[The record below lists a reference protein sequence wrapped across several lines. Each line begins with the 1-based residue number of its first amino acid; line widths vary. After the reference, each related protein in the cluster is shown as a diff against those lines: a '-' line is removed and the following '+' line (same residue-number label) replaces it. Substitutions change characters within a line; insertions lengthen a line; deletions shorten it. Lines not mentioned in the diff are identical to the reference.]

1 MLDCLLLITILHK
14 STKMTVEA
22 VEKTTAE
29 KKVKTINV
37 RVLHLDETVHDFSLL
52 HHASGADLYVQVI
65 RKFNILESDYFDLE
79 FMNEDGIRCWLDHTR
94 PLVRQIVHGKDL
106 VFRFCVKFY
115 TPHPNLLEEEYTRYL
130 FALQIKRDLVTGVLI
145 CSENTAALLGSY
157 IVQAEIGDFIKEEY
171 LDISYLRNLKILHE
185 PNDDRLRRVMDF
197 HKNHI
202 VQKKPQYQGR
212 LCIADVQ
219 AGWEGLLPQPRCL
232 ATQRTYKDRALRARE
247 IQEKGLTNSQI
258 LANRTEELLK
268 YLIVKLTPPRSF
280 EEQNSV
286 NFHYMVIIS
295 VLLISSLLERMRQ
308 NPDRFHKNVHVTGTV
323 KRLLADAKSNHHK
336 LPPPPTGAWQ
346 ACLAASRTYSNIS
359 PLGMSPTDADF
370 ALLDTARK
378 VEFYGVRLHP
388 ARDMEGLP
396 MSLAVTHLGLSVF
409 QNLTKINTFSWAKI
423 RKLSFRR
430 KRFLIKLHSM
440 DYDVIEFLFDT
451 RNDCKRFWKKC
462 IEHHAFFRCP
472 LQERSSQ
479 RRPKVV
485 TKGSSFRYIGRTQ
498 KELIR
503 FMRESNVRR
512 PPFKRP
518 STARRAH
525 PTMLT
530 GPNYAHARMGTMSMT
545 LRSKSADHRRH
556 QLFDS
561 SQLHLH
567 GGIIGLSTGAVA
579 TSGYST
585 MGESSSG
592 GHLAGEG
599 LDADGKSLEESGGG
613 GGGGRGKVIGQELMG
628 TMVPPAGLVRT
639 DFDGQPS
646 PVATVPPAVL
656 ASTASI
662 TNTTM
667 ANSAPTAA
675 PPQPPQK
682 PTRMSVTGSTR
693 RQNNEF
699 VYGAHGGTLRRQ
711 ASLAERR
718 QGEVYG
724 GDKAEEELILHSK
737 QMSTSAIYAF
747 GQQPQT
753 SVQVLVKPTNGLL
766 PSPVSTTT
774 MTMNTVITTAQ
785 VRTPYVH
792 DPTTGDVLFTT
803 VSEKNLQPHTPYR
816 EEEILQAEENVEE
829 TQLPPSMKLL
839 GTSCRCKTTATQTVP
854 ASDEEEEVGRGKMDD
869 AEVVEVAE
877 VAVGSNPDRPG
888 RKKLRQHSNQSS
900 SGRVDSIFDGGTDS
914 SATAAQ
920 IVGIDQW
927 SSSGTESTTGVIIR
941 SGVTAEWTNE
951 HEVKPN
957 PESSIAQP
965 QPEQVANYPIRTE
978 KSENMNT
985 LSNMLPTDTLPA
997 RTDQARAS
1005 AQPFGFSY
1013 GFSRSIPAGVHL
1025 AGLTD
1030 PPDNSNFSK
1039 TPEIGFP
1046 TNWVRDRQDLPVS
1059 AEPFSYP
1066 KLTPFGFVP
1075 RQPVHSSH
1083 MLPPHTCN
1091 VQGGFYGE
1099 GVAPC
1104 LCVSG
1109 STEIVLRDFTSTTI
1123 ITQAIV
1129 TIIITE
1135 VITRGRST
1143 GHRVKR
1149 PQPLVQPQMFVV
1161 MANRDIPMARTM
1173 RAPLLTNAPTG
1184 NEMQCLQEMLVWHNH
1199 TDLRGGASIDTKM
1212 QMRSASKA
1220 FEGGVSGDG
1229 GDEEEPPALSS
1240 HGHHNHRHLT
1250 PLGAPQ
1256 PPTLPLKPG
1265 EAKEEAHVCKLHSQ
1279 SIVTTAVATGGGSKR
1294 RQEEGRPSKSDD
1306 RKQPIAVGGHH
1317 HHHHHHHRVLR
1328 EQEEQVEAPHR
1339 LKRRP
1344 VQSPALVGE
1353 EPQSW
1358 GISSP
1363 ILGEERSRVG
1373 VTQASPVL
1381 STVTSTAGK
1390 KIPVPKE
1397 YMEKIGS
1404 HKASIEALK
1413 RELRSVE
1420 TASSVVTTA
1429 STAAAK
1435 SNIAPSRGGL
1445 GRSSAFS
1452 RGFIPESSGQHPPPS
1467 ISPSDE
1473 AAARLADTSGSAS
1486 LGDFRSAILAG
1497 GSGLGEDSL
1506 QKKTPTQI
1514 GKGSEGLLAAPQDA
1528 THLESESDSSP
1539 EQVGMHS
1546 IRRSL
1551 RESTSRHSAIPPPGM
1566 SSLGEAPKPPS
1577 LPRSS
1582 SFSSTSSSDSSI
1594 VSYSRSQS
1602 LFSHGAALSVD
1613 SSVSQPSTSSNM
1625 SSDEE
1630 PSFSSTSPSP
1640 EYYSHRR
1647 QPRHHHHT
1655 CHECISRSQGHLQSY
1670 VGSSHRIIS
1679 RHHQRNR
1686 NYHQDQKSE
1695 GKRSK
1700 SSRSSRGVRPDPML
1714 LKTFFDDEIALETIA
1729 RQQKLLKRELA
1740 KQKQLAAALE
1750 EAKRRT
1756 QQLLQEEANVEK
1768 KVEEPAKI
1776 KEEQEGEVPRKGG
1789 KREFSSPAGSP
1800 HRGHH
1805 RSSSSGRRHHHHR
1818 KSRRHRRQPSY
1829 SEEERNS
1836 EEEHK
1841 KLLSDKHEEESGD
1854 RASHRKRS
1862 RSKSRHHRHRKM
1874 SPNGKDE
1881 SQATSS
1887 KEKGNKEVTGVPE
1900 EQYESSKPQKQVAEQ
1915 AHGES
1920 KKGESA
1926 HAEVDGKAK
1935 NFDQPGEGLP
1945 PPPPPPQSPPPPQQE
1960 VSSTINPSLQA
1971 SSLSKA
1977 SDSRA
1982 PTTEK
1987 QDCKPPTEEAGTV
2000 ARDGSRQFCS
2010 LTITEEAGL
2019 ARDIIKEV
2027 LKHTY
2032 AKVSSEASSL
2042 THAPLS
2048 ASSIVPPSQPN
2059 LANDPSTGKSTKRTK
2074 LLDGSFINPM
2084 ETSHHH
2090 ELTSTCLEPVP
2101 EGRVAETYSA
2111 SRPYCPELTTFL
2123 GTNAKDQNH
2132 EGEEGEEEEDES
2144 DLDVEEIDSDSTS
2157 ASEGSEDIEPFP
2169 LPPPDLIMMEET
2181 RQSPSITQL
2190 QCGRELHE
2198 VIEEIEGGAVFETS
2212 MLEHSAPLKPVTPIR
2227 LSQITVVEQ
2236 PALVEY
2242 GDSSGVGDTE
2252 VGGEKEEEEEDINT
2266 EIADFVDMPWNLQ
2279 EAVLRIIQS
2288 VLSTTSPRKHINST
2302 LYSASACISA
2312 RLREI
2317 EDKEWQVVVVLGSFT
2332 TTCIHKP
2339 GRLLSVFYKPYN
2351 ILIWQSVLDEDYWFD
2366 FADRCRA
2373 IRVNPQNYALLPI
2386 GVLICISIILY
2397 AIAACVDLAQ
2407 TYLHLRNDRVSRI
2420 VAYVALGMSAIA
2432 SLFVMSAM
2440 LAFFNLYMGSWSIM
2454 LSVVGMTLGCST
2466 TFQMGMRLLFDT
2478 LGRNTDTK

>member
-1 MLDCLLLITILHK
+1 
-14 STKMTVEA
+14 MTVEA

-202 VQKKPQYQGR
+202 
-212 LCIADVQ
+212 
-219 AGWEGLLPQPRCL
+219 
-232 ATQRTYKDRALRARE
+232 
-247 IQEKGLTNSQI
+247 
-258 LANRTEELLK
+258 
-268 YLIVKLTPPRSF
+268 
-280 EEQNSV
+280 
-286 NFHYMVIIS
+286 
-295 VLLISSLLERMRQ
+295 
-308 NPDRFHKNVHVTGTV
+308 
-323 KRLLADAKSNHHK
+323 
-336 LPPPPTGAWQ
+336 
-346 ACLAASRTYSNIS
+346 
-359 PLGMSPTDADF
+359 GMSPTDADF

-567 GGIIGLSTGAVA
+567 GGIIGSSRNLLDQAVAGVNSVNQLKRAHSSFVPNATNIGLSTGAVA

-1104 LCVSG
+1104 LYMHP
-1109 STEIVLRDFTSTTI
+1109 LRLQDMKMC
-1123 ITQAIV
+1123 QRQHRDRVA
-1129 TIIITE
+1129 
-1135 VITRGRST
+1135 GLHQHHHHHA
-1143 GHRVKR
+1143 GHRHHHHHRGHHKGEEHGTQGQAPPTPRPTADVCCHGQPRYPYGAYNESSPSHKR
-1149 PQPLVQPQMFVV
+1149 SHRKRDAMPSRDACVAQPYRLTRRGKHRYKDANEQP
-1161 MANRDIPMARTM
+1161 RS
-1173 RAPLLTNAPTG
+1173 G
-1184 NEMQCLQEMLVWHNH
+1184 
-1199 TDLRGGASIDTKM
+1199 
-1212 QMRSASKA
+1212 SASKA

-2266 EIADFVDMPWNLQ
+2266 EIADFVVVTPSKKSRNRRKTARQRQKSAL
-2279 EAVLRIIQS
+2279 ETKP
-2288 VLSTTSPRKHINST
+2288 TTDNT
-2302 LYSASACISA
+2302 A
-2312 RLREI
+2312 EI
-2317 EDKEWQVVVVLGSFT
+2317 
-2332 TTCIHKP
+2332 
-2339 GRLLSVFYKPYN
+2339 
-2351 ILIWQSVLDEDYWFD
+2351 
-2366 FADRCRA
+2366 
-2373 IRVNPQNYALLPI
+2373 
-2386 GVLICISIILY
+2386 
-2397 AIAACVDLAQ
+2397 
-2407 TYLHLRNDRVSRI
+2407 
-2420 VAYVALGMSAIA
+2420 
-2432 SLFVMSAM
+2432 
-2440 LAFFNLYMGSWSIM
+2440 
-2454 LSVVGMTLGCST
+2454 
-2466 TFQMGMRLLFDT
+2466 
-2478 LGRNTDTK
+2478 